1 MISTA
6 FKFIRFEKAKSTG
19 ILLGIVISIYL
30 IGLELG
36 MFFYLST
43 LVGGIINNSKPEHAQ
58 VFVVNKLT
66 NNVNVLSPFDKRWV
80 KQLRSIDGVDDTN
93 ALLMSNVS
101 LRFDN
106 GESSPAMIV
115 GSEYPKLVAGP
126 ADHLLYQGNF
136 DNLFRPGVVSTEFYD
151 TKAFGYHLNL
161 NAHFEIA
168 GKSASIGAIT
178 KNARTFSSP
187 ILYTSE
193 ENVRYFTGLSENLIH
208 AVIVTIKDEN
218 KIDAVIRQ
226 INQIAP
232 DLKAWRAQ
240 DIKMKTIVTVMTAN
254 NMGMSFGTLVLFAI
268 ISGFFIIGLTMYSAT
283 YDRIKDYG
291 TLKAIGATNRYIT
304 LLVLTQSFIFAVIG
318 FSISLLMLMVT
329 KYGMSKAGL
338 LINLSFP
345 LLLFLFL
352 VTLFISVASSFF
364 SVSKLKKLEP
374 SSVFR

>member
-1 MISTA
+1 MFTTA

-43 LVGGIINNSKPEHAQ
+43 LVGGIINNSKPEYSQ

-66 NNVNVLSPFDKRWV
+66 NNANILSPFDKRWV
-80 KQLRSIDGVDDTN
+80 NQLRSIDGVDDTH
-93 ALLMSNVS
+93 ALVMSNVS
-101 LRFDN
+101 IRFDN
-106 GESSPAMIV
+106 GESAPAMIV
-115 GSEYPKLVAGP
+115 GSQFPKLVGGP
-126 ADHLLYQGNF
+126 ADHLLYQGSLE
-136 DNLFRPGVVSTEFYD
+136 NLFRQGIVSTEFYD
-151 TKAFGYHLNL
+151 TKAFGYQLQIGS
-161 NAHFEIA
+161 HFEIA

-187 ILYTSE
+187 ILYTSD
-193 ENVRYFTGLSENLIH
+193 ENVRYFTGMSENLIN
-208 AVIVTIKDEN
+208 AVIVTVKDAA
-218 KIDAVIRQ
+218 KIDFVIRQ
-226 INQIAP
+226 INAVAP
-232 DLKAWRAQ
+232 DLKAWKAN

-291 TLKAIGATNRYIT
+291 TLKAIGASNRYIT
-304 LLVLTQSFIFAVIG
+304 SLVVTQSFIFAILG
-318 FSISLLMLMVT
+318 FSISLLMLIVT
-329 KYGMSKAGL
+329 RYGMSKAGL
-338 LINLSFP
+338 LIDLSPP
-345 LLLFLFL
+345 LLIFLIS

-364 SVSKLKKLEP
+364 SVSKLRKLEP

>member
-1 MISTA
+1 MFTTA

-43 LVGGIINNSKPEHAQ
+43 LVGGIINNSKPEYSQ

-66 NNVNVLSPFDKRWV
+66 NNANILSPFDKRWV
-80 KQLRSIDGVDDTN
+80 NQLRSIDGVDDTH
-93 ALLMSNVS
+93 ALVMSNVS
-101 LRFDN
+101 IRFDN
-106 GESSPAMIV
+106 GESAPAMIV
-115 GSEYPKLVAGP
+115 GSQFPKLVGGP
-126 ADHLLYQGNF
+126 ADHLLYQGSLE
-136 DNLFRPGVVSTEFYD
+136 NLFRQGIVSTEFYD
-151 TKAFGYHLNL
+151 FKAFGHQLQIGS
-161 NAHFEIA
+161 HFEIA

-187 ILYTSE
+187 ILYTSD
-193 ENVRYFTGLSENLIH
+193 ENVRYFTGMSENLIN
-208 AVIVTIKDEN
+208 AVIVTVKDAA
-218 KIDAVIRQ
+218 KIDFVIRQ
-226 INQIAP
+226 INAVAP
-232 DLKAWRAQ
+232 DLKAWKAN

-291 TLKAIGATNRYIT
+291 TLKAIGASNRYIT
-304 LLVLTQSFIFAVIG
+304 SLVVTQSFIFAILG
-318 FSISLLMLMVT
+318 FSISLLMLIVT
-329 KYGMSKAGL
+329 RYGMSKAGL
-338 LINLSFP
+338 LIDLSPP
-345 LLLFLFL
+345 LLIFLIS

-364 SVSKLKKLEP
+364 SVSKLRKLEP

>member
-1 MISTA
+1 MFTTA

-43 LVGGIINNSKPEHAQ
+43 LVGGIINNSKPEYSQ

-66 NNVNVLSPFDKRWV
+66 NNANILSPFDKRWV
-80 KQLRSIDGVDDTN
+80 NQLRSIDGVDDTH
-93 ALLMSNVS
+93 ALVMSNVS
-101 LRFDN
+101 IRFDN
-106 GESSPAMIV
+106 GESAPAMIV
-115 GSEYPKLVAGP
+115 GSQFPKLVGGP
-126 ADHLLYQGNF
+126 ADHLLYQGSLE
-136 DNLFRPGVVSTEFYD
+136 NLFRQGIVSTEFYD
-151 TKAFGYHLNL
+151 TKAFGYQLQIGS
-161 NAHFEIA
+161 HFEIA

-187 ILYTSE
+187 ILYTSD
-193 ENVRYFTGLSENLIH
+193 ENVRYFTGMSENLIN
-208 AVIVTIKDEN
+208 AVIVTVKDAA
-218 KIDAVIRQ
+218 KIDFVIRQ
-226 INQIAP
+226 INAIAP
-232 DLKAWRAQ
+232 DLKAWKAN

-291 TLKAIGATNRYIT
+291 TLKAIGASNRYIT
-304 LLVLTQSFIFAVIG
+304 SLVVTQSFIFAILG
-318 FSISLLMLMVT
+318 FSISLLMLIVT
-329 KYGMSKAGL
+329 RYGMSKAGL
-338 LINLSFP
+338 LIDLSPP
-345 LLLFLFL
+345 LLIFLIS

-364 SVSKLKKLEP
+364 SVSKLRKLEP